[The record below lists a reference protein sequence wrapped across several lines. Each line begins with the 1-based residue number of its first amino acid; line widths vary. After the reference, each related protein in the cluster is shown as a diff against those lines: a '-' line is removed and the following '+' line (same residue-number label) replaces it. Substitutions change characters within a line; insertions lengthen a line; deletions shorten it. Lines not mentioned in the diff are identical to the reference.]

1 MDSQSH
7 EDRVIQ
13 SFHKF
18 VNRMERPYPS
28 PGQIWYRGQIQDW
41 PLIPS
46 MARYMK
52 WRTVY
57 FIENC
62 KNHEKP
68 WNTEGSKFV
77 YYVNET
83 IDSMQKERELL
94 LRFIRESS
102 AWLSTDRPS
111 DFVEWYYLAQH
122 HGVPTRLLDWTCDP
136 LVALWFAVAGGDD
149 KDGYVYTYDVS
160 ESKTILDLG
169 QLVRTSQGKSTYR
182 SMRPEQWESRVIG
195 ALLSGERYRTETDVV
210 PISPRVYNSRQSR
223 QSSFFT
229 LHVPYRFLENHF
241 WSERDYP
248 EDINHNVLALPSKY
262 KFCIPGKD
270 KALFR
275 RYLMR
280 MGRHLW
286 SIFPDMDHLG
296 AGLFFEI
303 FGSEQ

>member
-7 EDRVIQ
+7 EDSVIQ
-13 SFHKF
+13 SFLKF
-18 VNRMERPYPS
+18 VNQMECLYPS
-28 PGQIWYRGQIQDW
+28 AGQIWYRGQIQDW

-52 WRTVY
+52 WGTVY
-57 FIENC
+57 FTEDS
-62 KNHEKP
+62 KP
-68 WNTEGSKFV
+68 V
-77 YYVNET
+77 YYVNEIKT
-83 IDSMQKERELL
+83 SMQKEQKML

-136 LVALWFAVAGGDD
+136 LVALWFAVSGDDD
-149 KDGYVYTYDVS
+149 KDGYIYTYDIS
-160 ESKTILDLG
+160 ESKTIPDLG
-169 QLVRTSQGKSTYR
+169 QPVKSIQGKGSYR
-182 SMRPEQWESRVIG
+182 SMLPEEWERQVIE
-195 ALLSGERYRTETDVV
+195 AILSGERFRTDTEVV

-248 EDINHNVLALPSKY
+248 EDINHNVLALRSEH
-262 KFCIPGKD
+262 KFCIQGKD
-270 KALFR
+270 KAMFR
-275 RYLMR
+275 RYLRR

-296 AGLFFEI
+296 TGLFFEI
-303 FGSEQ
+303 FCSEQ

>member
-13 SFHKF
+13 SFCKF
-18 VNRMERPYPS
+18 VKRMERSYLS
-28 PGQIWYRGQIQDW
+28 PGQIWYRGQVQDW
-41 PLIPS
+41 PLLPS
-46 MARYMK
+46 IARFME
-52 WRTVY
+52 WRTAY

-62 KNHEKP
+62 KNNESFMP
-68 WNTEGSKFV
+68 V

-83 IDSMQKERELL
+83 AVSMKKERELL
-94 LRFIRESS
+94 QRFIRESS
-102 AWLSTDRPS
+102 AWLSTDRPN

-136 LVALWFAVAGGDD
+136 LVALWFAVAGDD
-149 KDGYVYTYDVS
+149 DQDGYIYTYDIS
-160 ESKTILDLG
+160 GSKPIIDFVGRVGDIETGYFPIG
-169 QLVRTSQGKSTYR
+169 PEEWEKLVVKA
-182 SMRPEQWESRVIG
+182 I
-195 ALLSGERYRTETDVV
+195 LSGEKYGTTTEVV
-210 PISPRVYNSRQSR
+210 PIFPRVYNSRQSR

-241 WSERDYP
+241 WSERAYP
-248 EDINHNVLALPSKY
+248 EDINHNVLALHSEH
-262 KFCIPGKD
+262 KFCIQGRD

-275 RYLMR
+275 RYLTR

-303 FGSEQ
+303 FGKEK